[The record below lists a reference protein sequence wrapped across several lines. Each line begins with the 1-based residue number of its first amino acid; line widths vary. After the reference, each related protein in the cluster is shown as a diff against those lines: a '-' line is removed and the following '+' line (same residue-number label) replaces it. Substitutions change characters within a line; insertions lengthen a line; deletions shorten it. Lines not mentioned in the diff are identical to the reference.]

1 VVDHFR
7 YPFPNDPGAQ
17 VETAVVLMTVR
28 LADGREVTYT
38 GHATRADYEH
48 LGGGPTLDTS
58 SPTGVAQAY
67 KTTIDWVSGT
77 VRRTDNLAEWREQR
91 ELETARKEIA
101 GPEYD
106 ADGVHRDD
114 VHPEIT
120 RALLHMQKSELLAG
134 PPELDPQDDDP
145 EPDDYDGY
153 IDWLRRGN
161 HG

>member
-48 LGGGPTLDTS
+48 LGGSPTLDTN

-77 VRRTDNLAEWREQR
+77 VRRTDNLAEWRE
-91 ELETARKEIA
+91 LEA
-101 GPEYD
+101 GPKKITADEYD

-114 VHPEIT
+114 IHPEIT
-120 RALLHMQKSELLAG
+120 RALLRTQPKE
-134 PPELDPQDDDP
+134 
-145 EPDDYDGY
+145 
-153 IDWLRRGN
+153 IRG
-161 HG
+161 